1 LFALTLTF
9 KIERRG
15 DEGSLPVTVWFLS
28 VTFHERKIYR
38 NLRVLLILRME
49 REGGRMI
56 ESRRFAFK
64 HWSSTHS

>member
-1 LFALTLTF
+1 
-9 KIERRG
+9 
-15 DEGSLPVTVWFLS
+15 
-28 VTFHERKIYR
+28 
-38 NLRVLLILRME
+38 ME